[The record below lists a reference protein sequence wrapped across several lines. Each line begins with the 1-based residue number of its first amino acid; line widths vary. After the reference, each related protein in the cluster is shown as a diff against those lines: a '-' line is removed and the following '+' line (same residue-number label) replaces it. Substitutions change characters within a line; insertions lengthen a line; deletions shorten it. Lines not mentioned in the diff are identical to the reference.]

1 MYGYSVVCFYL
12 GVMMGRLGAPF
23 AVFGTMSRTGID
35 DRASIE
41 RFITDFFTDF
51 VVLML
56 SISYI
61 PLRNIFF
68 SLLTVT
74 LSSAV
79 IELLQKSRQK
89 TSAED

>member
-1 MYGYSVVCFYL
+1 M
-12 GVMMGRLGAPF
+12 
-23 AVFGTMSRTGID
+23 
-35 DRASIE
+35 
-41 RFITDFFTDF
+41 
-51 VVLML
+51 ML

-89 TSAED
+89 TSAEEADCESSWKD